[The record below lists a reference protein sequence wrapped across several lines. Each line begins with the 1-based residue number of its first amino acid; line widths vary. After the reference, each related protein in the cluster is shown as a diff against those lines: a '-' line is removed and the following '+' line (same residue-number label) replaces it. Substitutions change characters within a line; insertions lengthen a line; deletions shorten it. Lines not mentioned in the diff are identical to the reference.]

1 MSEKRFISMYDT
13 QDAALGKVEELRA
26 KGYKDSDIYVVAK
39 HEDNV
44 SILRRQTDVHTEAS
58 HHTGWF
64 DKVRAFLSGHEDV
77 HAGLRNMGLSEEEV
91 NRHYSDV
98 EAGKI
103 LIYVD
108 EDFERRHNE
117 GLTVDSTPY
126 NDSRH
131 DSSHQGH
138 HTADGLEIDST
149 PYNEPK
155 HATHDASRSD
165 RPSSDGLEI
174 DSTPYNEPKHATHD
188 ANRSDRPSSDGLEVD
203 SKPFNESV
211 GDDPNRAVDPEQD
224 RLDKESDLND
234 RENKLRGLDDR
245 ALRNDYEDPDNIRRF

>member
-1 MSEKRFISMYDT
+1 MSEKRFISMFDT
-13 QDAALGKVEELRA
+13 QQSALGKVEELRA

-58 HHTGWF
+58 HETGWF

-77 HAGLRNMGLSEEEV
+77 HSGLRNMGFSEEEV
-91 NRHYSDV
+91 KRHYRDV
-98 EAGKI
+98 EDGKI

-126 NDSRH
+126 NDSKH
-131 DSSHQGH
+131 DTSHQGH
-138 HTADGLEIDST
+138 HTADGLEIDS
-149 PYNEPK
+149 
-155 HATHDASRSD
+155 
-165 RPSSDGLEI
+165 
-174 DSTPYNEPKHATHD
+174 
-188 ANRSDRPSSDGLEVD
+188 
-203 SKPFNESV
+203 KPFNESV
-211 GDDPNRAVDPEQD
+211 GDNPNRAVDPEQD
-224 RLDKESDLND
+224 KLDEKAKLNDKEA
-234 RENKLRGLDDR
+234 KLRGLDDR

>member
-155 HATHDASRSD
+155 HATHDA
-165 RPSSDGLEI
+165 
-174 DSTPYNEPKHATHD
+174 
-188 ANRSDRPSSDGLEVD
+188 NRSDRPSSDGLEVD

-224 RLDKESDLND
+224 RLDKESHIND

>member
-138 HTADGLEIDST
+138 HTADGLEIDS
-149 PYNEPK
+149 
-155 HATHDASRSD
+155 
-165 RPSSDGLEI
+165 I
-174 DSTPYNEPKHATHD
+174 PYNEPKHATHD

-203 SKPFNESV
+203 SKPYNESV

-224 RLDKESDLND
+224 RLDKESHIND

>member
-117 GLTVDSTPY
+117 GLTVDSTRY
-126 NDSRH
+126 NDTRH
-131 DSSHQGH
+131 DTSHQGH

-149 PYNEPK
+149 PYNDPNRS
-155 HATHDASRSD
+155 TDGTGRSD
-165 RPSSDGLEI
+165 RSPSSDGLEI
-174 DSTPYNEPKHATHD
+174 
-188 ANRSDRPSSDGLEVD
+188 D

-224 RLDKESDLND
+224 RLDKESDIND

>member
-39 HEDNV
+39 HEDNI

-58 HHTGWF
+58 HHTGFF

-77 HAGLRNMGLSEEEV
+77 HAGLRNMGLSEDEV

-117 GLTVDSTPY
+117 GLTVDSKPY
-126 NDSRH
+126 NDTRH
-131 DSSHQGH
+131 DTSHQGH
-138 HTADGLEIDST
+138 HTADGLEI
-149 PYNEPK
+149 
-155 HATHDASRSD
+155 
-165 RPSSDGLEI
+165 G
-174 DSTPYNEPKHATHD
+174 
-188 ANRSDRPSSDGLEVD
+188 
-203 SKPFNESV
+203 SKPYNESV
-211 GDDPNRAVDPEQD
+211 GNDPNRAVDPEQD
-224 RLDKESDLND
+224 RLDKESHIND

>member
-39 HEDNV
+39 HEDNI

-58 HHTGWF
+58 HHTGFF

-77 HAGLRNMGLSEEEV
+77 HAGLRNMGLSEDEV

-117 GLTVDSTPY
+117 GLTVDSKPY
-126 NDSRH
+126 NDTRH
-131 DSSHQGH
+131 DTSHQGH
-138 HTADGLEIDST
+138 HTADGLEI
-149 PYNEPK
+149 
-155 HATHDASRSD
+155 
-165 RPSSDGLEI
+165 G
-174 DSTPYNEPKHATHD
+174 
-188 ANRSDRPSSDGLEVD
+188 
-203 SKPFNESV
+203 SKPYNESV
-211 GDDPNRAVDPEQD
+211 GNDPNRAVDPEQD

-245 ALRNDYEDPDNIRRF
+245 ALRNDYEDPDNIRRFSRRNKKT

>member
-13 QDAALGKVEELRA
+13 QQSALGKIEELRA

-58 HHTGWF
+58 HEAGWF
-64 DKVRAFLSGHEDV
+64 DKVRSFLSGHEDV

-91 NRHYSDV
+91 NRHYSDI

-117 GLTVDSTPY
+117 GLTIDSTRY
-126 NDSRH
+126 NESSH
-131 DSSHQGH
+131 DTSHQGH
-138 HTADGLEIDST
+138 HTADGLEIDS
-149 PYNEPK
+149 
-155 HATHDASRSD
+155 
-165 RPSSDGLEI
+165 
-174 DSTPYNEPKHATHD
+174 
-188 ANRSDRPSSDGLEVD
+188 
-203 SKPFNESV
+203 KPFNESV
-211 GDDPNRAVDPEQD
+211 DTPKRAVDPEQD
-224 RLDKESDLND
+224 RLDEKGKLNNQ
-234 RENKLRGLDDR
+234 EAKLRALDDR
-245 ALRNDYEDPDNIRRF
+245 ALRNDVEDPDNIRRF

>member
-58 HHTGWF
+58 PHTGWF

-149 PYNEPK
+149 PYNERK
-155 HATHDASRSD
+155 HATHDAS
-165 RPSSDGLEI
+165 
-174 DSTPYNEPKHATHD
+174 
-188 ANRSDRPSSDGLEVD
+188 RSDRPSSDGLEVD

-224 RLDKESDLND
+224 RLDKESDIND

>member
-58 HHTGWF
+58 HHAGWF

-91 NRHYSDV
+91 SRHYSDV

-126 NDSRH
+126 NDTRH
-131 DSSHQGH
+131 DTSHQGH
-138 HTADGLEIDST
+138 HT
-149 PYNEPK
+149 
-155 HATHDASRSD
+155 
-165 RPSSDGLEI
+165 SDGLEI
-174 DSTPYNEPKHATHD
+174 DSTPYNDPNRTTHGTRAD
-188 ANRSDRPSSDGLEVD
+188 RSPASDGLEID
-203 SKPFNESV
+203 SKPFNEPV

-224 RLDKESDLND
+224 RLDKESKLND

>member
-1 MSEKRFISMYDT
+1 MSEKQFISMYDT

-58 HHTGWF
+58 HYTGWF

-77 HAGLRNMGLSEEEV
+77 HAGLRNMGLSEDEV
-91 NRHYSDV
+91 KRHYSDI

-117 GLTVDSTPY
+117 GLTIDSTPY
-126 NDSRH
+126 NDSTH
-131 DSSHQGH
+131 DTGHQGH
-138 HTADGLEIDST
+138 HT
-149 PYNEPK
+149 
-155 HATHDASRSD
+155 
-165 RPSSDGLEI
+165 SDGLEI
-174 DSTPYNEPKHATHD
+174 
-188 ANRSDRPSSDGLEVD
+188 D

-211 GDDPNRAVDPEQD
+211 DDDPKKAVDPEQD
-224 RLDKESDLND
+224 RLDKASDAND

>member
-13 QDAALGKVEELRA
+13 QDSALGKIEELRA

-58 HHTGWF
+58 HDPSWF
-64 DKVRAFLSGHEDV
+64 DKVRSFLSGHEDV

-108 EDFERRHNE
+108 EDFERRHND
-117 GLTVDSTPY
+117 GLTIDATRY
-126 NDSRH
+126 NESSH
-131 DSSHQGH
+131 DTSHQGH
-138 HTADGLEIDST
+138 HTA
-149 PYNEPK
+149 
-155 HATHDASRSD
+155 
-165 RPSSDGLEI
+165 
-174 DSTPYNEPKHATHD
+174 
-188 ANRSDRPSSDGLEVD
+188 DGLEVD

-211 GDDPNRAVDPEQD
+211 DHPNRAVDPEQD
-224 RLDKESDLND
+224 RLDEKGKLND
-234 RENKLRGLDDR
+234 KEAKLRALDDR
-245 ALRNDYEDPDNIRRF
+245 ALRNDVEDPDNIRRF

>member
-149 PYNEPK
+149 PYNERK
-155 HATHDASRSD
+155 HATHDAS
-165 RPSSDGLEI
+165 
-174 DSTPYNEPKHATHD
+174 
-188 ANRSDRPSSDGLEVD
+188 RSDRPSSDGLEVD

-224 RLDKESDLND
+224 RLDKESDIND

>member
-44 SILRRQTDVHTEAS
+44 SILRRQTDVHTEAA
-58 HHTGWF
+58 HHAGWF

-77 HAGLRNMGLSEEEV
+77 HAGLRNMGLSEDEV
-91 NRHYSDV
+91 KRHYSDV

-117 GLTVDSTPY
+117 GLTIDSSPY
-126 NDSRH
+126 TDSRH
-131 DSSHQGH
+131 DTSHQGH
-138 HTADGLEIDST
+138 HTADGLEIDSA
-149 PYNEPK
+149 PYNDPK
-155 HATHDASRSD
+155 SDTTRSTRSD
-165 RPSSDGLEI
+165 HHTSDGVEI
-174 DSTPYNEPKHATHD
+174 DSEPYNDPKHRD
-188 ANRSDRPSSDGLEVD
+188 ANRDDRHTSDGVEID
-203 SKPFNESV
+203 SKPFNESTA
-211 GDDPNRAVDPEQD
+211 DNPNRAVDPEQD
-224 RLDKESDLND
+224 RLDKESHIND

>member
-77 HAGLRNMGLSEEEV
+77 HAGLRNMGLSEDEV
-91 NRHYSDV
+91 SRHYSDV

-117 GLTVDSTPY
+117 GLTIDSTPY
-126 NDSRH
+126 NDTRH
-131 DSSHQGH
+131 GTSHQGH

-149 PYNEPK
+149 PFNEPK
-155 HATHDASRSD
+155 RTTHDTGLADRS
-165 RPSSDGLEI
+165 SSDGLEI
-174 DSTPYNEPKHATHD
+174 
-188 ANRSDRPSSDGLEVD
+188 D

-211 GDDPNRAVDPEQD
+211 GDNPNRAVDPEQD
-224 RLDKESDLND
+224 RLDKESHIND

>member
-1 MSEKRFISMYDT
+1 MSEKQFISMYDT

-77 HAGLRNMGLSEEEV
+77 HAGLRNMGLSEDEV
-91 NRHYSDV
+91 KRHYSDI

-117 GLTVDSTPY
+117 GLTIDSTPY
-126 NDSRH
+126 NDSTH
-131 DSSHQGH
+131 GTGHQGH
-138 HTADGLEIDST
+138 HT
-149 PYNEPK
+149 
-155 HATHDASRSD
+155 
-165 RPSSDGLEI
+165 SDGLEI
-174 DSTPYNEPKHATHD
+174 
-188 ANRSDRPSSDGLEVD
+188 D

-211 GDDPNRAVDPEQD
+211 DDDPKKAVDPEQD
-224 RLDKESDLND
+224 RLDKASDAND

>member
-117 GLTVDSTPY
+117 GLTVDSKPY
-126 NDSRH
+126 NDTRH
-131 DSSHQGH
+131 DTSHQGH

-149 PYNEPK
+149 PYNDPNRS
-155 HATHDASRSD
+155 TDGTGRSD
-165 RPSSDGLEI
+165 RSPASDGLEI
-174 DSTPYNEPKHATHD
+174 DSKPY
-188 ANRSDRPSSDGLEVD
+188 
-203 SKPFNESV
+203 NESV
-211 GDDPNRAVDPEQD
+211 GDNPNRAVDPEQD
-224 RLDKESDLND
+224 RLDKESDIND

>member
-26 KGYKDSDIYVVAK
+26 KGYNDSDIYVVAK
-39 HEDNV
+39 HEDNI

-58 HHTGWF
+58 HQSGWF

-117 GLTVDSTPY
+117 GLTIDSTPY
-126 NDSRH
+126 NDTRH
-131 DSSHQGH
+131 GTSHQGH

-149 PYNEPK
+149 PYNDPK
-155 HATHDASRSD
+155 RTTHDTNRADRS
-165 RPSSDGLEI
+165 SSDGLEI
-174 DSTPYNEPKHATHD
+174 DSTPFNDPKRTTHD
-188 ANRSDRPSSDGLEVD
+188 TGRSDRSSSDGLEID

-224 RLDKESDLND
+224 RLDKESNLND

>member
-1 MSEKRFISMYDT
+1 MSEKRFISMYDS

-64 DKVRAFLSGHEDV
+64 DKVRAFMSGHEDV

-149 PYNEPK
+149 PYNERK
-155 HATHDASRSD
+155 HATHDAS
-165 RPSSDGLEI
+165 
-174 DSTPYNEPKHATHD
+174 
-188 ANRSDRPSSDGLEVD
+188 RSDRPSSDGLEVD
-203 SKPFNESV
+203 SKPFNESTA
-211 GDDPNRAVDPEQD
+211 DNPNRAVDPEQD
-224 RLDKESDLND
+224 ILDKKSELTD

>member
-39 HEDNV
+39 HEDNI

-58 HHTGWF
+58 HHTGFF

-77 HAGLRNMGLSEEEV
+77 HAGLRNMGLSEDEV

-117 GLTVDSTPY
+117 GLTVDSKPY
-126 NDSRH
+126 NDTRH
-131 DSSHQGH
+131 DTSHQGH
-138 HTADGLEIDST
+138 HTADGLEIDSK
-149 PYNEPK
+149 PY
-155 HATHDASRSD
+155 
-165 RPSSDGLEI
+165 
-174 DSTPYNEPKHATHD
+174 
-188 ANRSDRPSSDGLEVD
+188 
-203 SKPFNESV
+203 NESV
-211 GDDPNRAVDPEQD
+211 GDNPNRAVDPEQD
-224 RLDKESDLND
+224 RLDKESHIND